1 VQARDPSFGARASG
15 ATIYR
20 SRMAKNLQV
29 VVTAR
34 ESAELV
40 QTEIDGGPLGPTE
53 VMGTTLASVIS
64 PGTELNG
71 MYLADEFPKQPGYA
85 ACFRVDRV
93 GEKVTCV
100 KPGDRAFCM
109 GKHQSQQRFDQA
121 DVLKVPDNLNS
132 EHAVFA
138 RLMGVSMASLT
149 TVTARSPERV
159 LVTGLGP
166 VGYLA
171 AAIFAMCGYDV
182 IAADPEAPRREAL
195 NGVPGIRM
203 TVDHAD
209 PEDPELKD
217 RVAVVVE
224 CSGHEQAALDG
235 CKIVR
240 KGGEVVL
247 IGAPW
252 TPRTKI
258 SAFDLLHPIFF
269 RYVTLRTGWEWEL
282 PMHTTDFRHNSIW
295 SNYSAALRWLSEG
308 RIKVDHLYETRSP
321 REANQAYQ
329 DLMHHRLEE
338 LSIVFDWTK
347 VS

>member
-121 DVLKVPDNLNS
+121 DVL
-132 EHAVFA
+132 
-138 RLMGVSMASLT
+138 
-149 TVTARSPERV
+149 
-159 LVTGLGP
+159 
-166 VGYLA
+166 
-171 AAIFAMCGYDV
+171 
-182 IAADPEAPRREAL
+182 
-195 NGVPGIRM
+195 
-203 TVDHAD
+203 
-209 PEDPELKD
+209 
-217 RVAVVVE
+217 
-224 CSGHEQAALDG
+224 
-235 CKIVR
+235 
-240 KGGEVVL
+240 
-247 IGAPW
+247 
-252 TPRTKI
+252 
-258 SAFDLLHPIFF
+258 
-269 RYVTLRTGWEWEL
+269 
-282 PMHTTDFRHNSIW
+282 
-295 SNYSAALRWLSEG
+295 
-308 RIKVDHLYETRSP
+308 
-321 REANQAYQ
+321 
-329 DLMHHRLEE
+329 
-338 LSIVFDWTK
+338 
-347 VS
+347 

>member
-1 VQARDPSFGARASG
+1 
-15 ATIYR
+15 
-20 SRMAKNLQV
+20 MAKNLQV

-34 ESAELV
+34 ENAQLV
-40 QTEIDGGPLGPTE
+40 ESEIDGGPLGPTE
-53 VMGTTLASVIS
+53 VAGTTLASVIS

-71 MYLADEFPKQPGYA
+71 MYLANEFTQQPGYA
-85 ACFRVDRV
+85 ACFRIDRI

-121 DVLKVPDNLNS
+121 DVLKVPQILKS

-138 RLMGVSMASLT
+138 RLMGDSMATLT
-149 TVTARSPERV
+149 TVTARPPERV

-171 AAIFAMCGYDV
+171 AAIFGMCGYDV
-182 IAADPEAPRREAL
+182 IAADPDESRRAAL
-195 NGVPGIRM
+195 HGVPGVRL
-203 TVDHAD
+203 TLDRAD
-209 PEDPELKD
+209 PEHPELKD
-217 RVAVVVE
+217 QVAVVVE

-252 TPRTKI
+252 KPRTQI
-258 SAFDLLHPIFF
+258 SAFDVLHSVFF

-295 SNYSAALRWLSEG
+295 GHYSDELRWLGEG
-308 RIKVDHLYETRSP
+308 RIKVGHLYETRSP
-321 REANQAYQ
+321 RDAQQAYQ
-329 DLMHHRLEE
+329 DLMHRRLES

-347 VS
+347 L